1 MSDVASRRTAHG
13 GWALAVLASAQLIVA
28 LDYNIVYVALP
39 EIGRELGFSA
49 QTLQWVVSAYAL
61 AFGGFLLLGGRAAD
75 LLGRRRMFVLALGL
89 YGVSSLVG
97 GFATDPGVLVASR
110 AVQGLGGALLVPAT
124 LSLINTM
131 FAEGPERNRA
141 LAVWGGAGAGG
152 LAIGSLLGGVLTQW
166 FGWESVF
173 FVNVPLALVV
183 GLGAFAFLAASEPV
197 RGRRFDVPG
206 AVIATVGVTALV
218 FALIQGPELGWSA
231 TAVVAAMVIAVV
243 FLAAFLLLQS
253 RTADPLLPLRLFR
266 NRNLSTAVL
275 ITFIFMGTF
284 GSQYYFFTVYLQDV
298 RGFDALQT
306 GLGFVPLAV
315 LVTIGTRGA
324 EKVVA
329 RVGARGTMLT
339 GLLFGAV
346 GMVLFALLMAPAGN
360 YVQLLPAILF
370 ISLGQ
375 GLTWTGMWVAA
386 GTGVAPAEQGVAA
399 STASTS
405 QQIGSAVGLAVLV
418 AIAAPGTR
426 ETVGAF
432 VDGLQVAVV
441 VAAALTVVGA
451 LVALAVPSARATAAT
466 SAEPSLETA

>member
-1 MSDVASRRTAHG
+1 MSDVASRRAPHG

-75 LLGRRRMFVLALGL
+75 LLGRRRMFILAVGL
-89 YGVSSLVG
+89 YGASSLVG
-97 GFATDPGVLVASR
+97 GFATHPGLLVGAR

-124 LSLINTM
+124 LSLINTT

-173 FVNVPLALVV
+173 FVNVPLALLV
-183 GLGAFAFLAASEPV
+183 GLGAFAFLAAGAPE
-197 RGRRFDVPG
+197 RGRSFDVPG

-218 FALIQGPELGWSA
+218 FALIQGPELGWTA
-231 TAVVAAMVIAVV
+231 TAVVVAMVAAVV
-243 FLAAFLLLQS
+243 LLAIFLVLQS
-253 RTADPLLPLRLFR
+253 RTSDPLLPLRLFR
-266 NRNLSTAVL
+266 NRNLATAVL

-298 RGFDALQT
+298 LDFDALQT

-315 LVTIGTRGA
+315 LVTISTRGA
-324 EKVVA
+324 EKVVG
-329 RVGARGTMLT
+329 RSGARGTMLT

-346 GMVLFALLMAPAGN
+346 GMVLFAFLMAPDGGYAR
-360 YVQLLPAILF
+360 LLPAILF

-375 GLTWTGMWVAA
+375 GLTWTGMWVTA
-386 GTGVAPAEQGVAA
+386 GTGVAPAEQGVASA
-399 STASTS
+399 TASTS

-426 ETVGAF
+426 ATADAF
-432 VDGLQVAVV
+432 VDGLQSAVL

-451 LVALAVPSARATAAT
+451 LVALAVPAARSAAAQP
-466 SAEPSLETA
+466 EPSLEKA